1 MEEARL
7 AGEERRQRL
16 ASAPAAAP
24 AVLEEAAAQV
34 VAADDDDDE
43 QLDAV
48 VGALDELRR
57 WREGTSA
64 KARALGMALAAAPG
78 LSAAVVAQLA
88 AANLATSTASVSSSA
103 GSSAELLPDALRQ
116 SFEAVLGE
124 TGRVLQLAEHQIVE
138 TVQRAALSARELGDS
153 GHSSTLP

>member
-88 AANLATSTASVSSSA
+88 AADLATSTASVSSS

-116 SFEAVLGE
+116 SFDAVLGE

-138 TVQRAALSARELGDS
+138 TVQRAALSARELSDS